1 MRKETSTMIASE
13 VFDKIT
19 QAETL
24 GAAAF
29 LLGALNALE
38 AVKKVQ
44 GEEGETTPG
53 GGVLRDAA
61 GRDSRRANDE
71 EENDEEEVPEN
82 LADIDE
88 ALEKARA
95 VKDFAKVRKMI
106 VAKLWEPNIR
116 AGVFD
121 RFAAAIVLSVVTKET
136 TRNILGAVENWKKNN
151 PGFVAFPF
159 LTNRLRA
166 AFRAAGYDYPKVYGA
181 LEPAPQKVPFEK
193 TPVGR
198 AIARLEAG
206 VR

>member
-1 MRKETSTMIASE
+1 MIASE

-44 GEEGETTPG
+44 SEEGETTPA
-53 GGVLRDAA
+53 GVVRDANT
-61 GRDSRRANDE
+61 GRAIGLVCRCANDE
-71 EENDEEEVPEN
+71 EENDEEEAPEN
-82 LADIDE
+82 LADIGE

-95 VKDFAKVRKMI
+95 VKEFAKVRKMI
-106 VAKLWEPNIR
+106 VDKLWEPNIR

-151 PGFVAFPF
+151 PGFIAFPF

-206 VR
+206 GR

>member
-1 MRKETSTMIASE
+1 MIASE

-38 AVKKVQ
+38 AVKAAQ
-44 GEEGETTPG
+44 GEEGEKTPAAC
-53 GGVLRDAA
+53 GVLRDANT
-61 GRDSRRANDE
+61 GRAIGLTCRRANDE

-151 PGFVAFPF
+151 PGFVAYPF

-206 VR
+206 GR